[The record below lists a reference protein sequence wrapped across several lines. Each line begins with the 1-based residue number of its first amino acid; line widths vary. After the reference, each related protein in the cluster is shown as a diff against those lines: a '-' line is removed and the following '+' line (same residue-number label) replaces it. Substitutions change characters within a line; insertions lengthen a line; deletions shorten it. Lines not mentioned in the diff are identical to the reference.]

1 MTFSLAQNT
10 DHPQTELDSA
20 LQYHNA
26 GQFQQAEKIYQTILG
41 RDSTHADALHLLGV
55 LTHQTGD
62 HHQAVGLIENAIR
75 INPSNPFYYC
85 NLGVVY
91 HALNLL
97 ESSILCYQ
105 KALAL
110 SPDNPDAFNNLANIF
125 KTQGRLNQAAEMY
138 QKVLSLQPD
147 DAVAY
152 NSLGHIYRV
161 LGSVK
166 DEISCYRKA
175 LQVDPEYAQT
185 YLNLGNVLQYHGE
198 LDQAIVCYQNAI
210 QKNSNFGEAYNNF
223 GSALLMQGRLN
234 EAGQCYKK
242 ALAINPCYAEAFN
255 NLGSINLNQGK
266 FKEGI
271 ICFRK
276 ALEIKP
282 NYAKAHSNLLY
293 TMHYKPG
300 IKSPILFEE
309 ARQWWQQHGI
319 NNDLND
325 SLSSF
330 QEKDGRI
337 KIGYI
342 SPDFR
347 EHSVS
352 YFFLPFLKYHNSASF
367 EIFCYSEVKR
377 EDNITN
383 RIKELSDNWR
393 SISWLS
399 DRAVADQVR
408 RDRIHILVDLA
419 GHTSEN
425 RLLVFAHRPAPVQV
439 TWLGYPGTTG
449 MPVIDYRLTD
459 DIADP
464 PGESD
469 KYHSESLIRLPQGFL
484 CYGPPKDAPEVSGL
498 PARRN
503 GCITFGSFNN
513 LPKINPEVIGLWS
526 RLLHQVVDSRLV
538 LKSKQFADEHVRQRF
553 LALFFDCGVAAE
565 RVTLLPR
572 VASTAGHLSL
582 YHQVDIGLDPFPYNG
597 TTTTCEA
604 LWMGV
609 PVITLRGDRHAG
621 RVGAS
626 ILTRLGLGDMV
637 AEDED
642 KYVGIGIKLA
652 QDINALATLRSG
664 MRSRMQS
671 SGLCDGKSF
680 ARTMEDTYQKV
691 WQTWRQTAI
700 CY

>member
-1 MTFSLAQNT
+1 MTVQLKQKGDFLLSQ
-10 DHPQTELDSA
+10 
-20 LQYHNA
+20 
-26 GQFQQAEKIYQTILG
+26 G
-41 RDSTHADALHLLGV
+41 RASDA
-55 LTHQTGD
+55 
-62 HHQAVGLIENAIR
+62 I
-75 INPSNPFYYC
+75 FYY
-85 NLGVVY
+85 
-91 HALNLL
+91 
-97 ESSILCYQ
+97 
-105 KALAL
+105 
-110 SPDNPDAFNNLANIF
+110 
-125 KTQGRLNQAAEMY
+125 R
-138 QKVLSLQPD
+138 
-147 DAVAY
+147 
-152 NSLGHIYRV
+152 
-161 LGSVK
+161 
-166 DEISCYRKA
+166 
-175 LQVDPEYAQT
+175 
-185 YLNLGNVLQYHGE
+185 
-198 LDQAIVCYQNAI
+198 QAIEQT
-210 QKNSNFGEAYNNF
+210 
-223 GSALLMQGRLN
+223 
-234 EAGQCYKK
+234 
-242 ALAINPCYAEAFN
+242 PDYAEAFN
-255 NLGSINLNQGK
+255 NLGIAFKHQNRLDDAIACYHAALKSKPDYAIACNNLANAHRDRGDLVQAKKFYQKALDLKPDFAEVLNNLGNVLMEQGNLNDAILKYQTALRIKPDYCEAYNNLGNAFQEQKDLTAAIHCYENAIQINPQYYKAFNNLGNAYQRQGRLNQAVICYQK
-266 FKEGI
+266 TIGI
-271 ICFRK
+271 RPGYSEAFNNIGNALVEFGKISEAIGAYTK
-276 ALEIKP
+276 ALELNP
-282 NYAKAHSNLLY
+282 AYTVAHSNLLLSLQY
-293 TMHYKPG
+293 HTGIDLSAHYAAASK
-300 IKSPILFEE
+300 
-309 ARQWWQQHGI
+309 WWQQQAQSYLQPVSFEPL
-319 NNDLND
+319 NNRQKKL
-325 SLSSF
+325 
-330 QEKDGRI
+330 

-347 EHSVS
+347 QHSVS
-352 YFFLPFLKYHNSASF
+352 FFLLPFLQNHDCKVD
-367 EIFCYSEVKR
+367 EIFCYSAVKSP
-377 EDNITN
+377 DILTD
-383 RIKELSDNWR
+383 RIRKLSDHWC
-393 SISWLS
+393 SIMGLS
-399 DRAVADQVR
+399 DMTVAEQVR
-408 RDRIHILVDLA
+408 RDGIDILVDLA

-680 ARTMEDTYQKV
+680 ARTMENIFQKV
-691 WQTWRQTAI
+691 WQTRCQKNDPVEQI
-700 CY
+700 VR